1 MEALVK
7 VDTPHFV
14 GYVTSFNDL
23 PSSKVLHLIAEKDVA
38 VQFIGIS
45 ELLYQYVAPEMVDAL
60 KELPVVELA
69 EVVTEWLKVSYS
81 AE

>member
-23 PSSKVLHLIAEKDVA
+23 PSSKVLPLIAEKDVTL
-38 VQFIGIS
+38 QFMGVS
-45 ELLYQYVAPEMVDAL
+45 ELLYQSVAPEIVDAL
-60 KELPVVELA
+60 KELPVMALA
-69 EVVTEWLKVSYS
+69 DVVTEWLKVSS
-81 AE
+81 EN